1 MDIVEELPT
10 GFQDLMPEGRSFPWK
25 YLPRRGV
32 PLSVTFGKPILPE
45 NIKNTVNTV
54 SINHADDRDVE
65 LTTPP
70 SQGSKMKTNASKAE
84 FDLYSA
90 VQEARSRGIAEQGW
104 LREVFKTKSKGYREE
119 SKGPETAWIRSEI
132 TAVIQRE
139 VERLGRKVLSHVK

>member
-1 MDIVEELPT
+1 MDMVQELPT

-32 PLSVTFGKPILPE
+32 PLSVTFGEPISPE
-45 NIKNTVNTV
+45 SIQSAVQTV
-54 SINHADDRDVE
+54 SINHVDDGDVE

-70 SQGSKMKTNASKAE
+70 SQESKMNTNASKTE

-90 VQEARSRGIAEQGW
+90 EQEARSRGIAEHGW
-104 LREVFKTKSKGYREE
+104 LREVFKIKLKESSEE
-119 SKGPETAWIRSEI
+119 LKGPETARIRSEI

-139 VERLGRKVLSHVK
+139 VERLGQRVLSHDK